1 MSELIRF
8 GVSIEATLL
17 KKFDRHIQERAYA
30 TRSEAIRDLIRN
42 ELVQRGWEENTD
54 DSVGTITLIY
64 NHHVRELTNVLT
76 DIQHKYNA
84 NVISSMHVHLD
95 EHNCLEVLA
104 VAGKPQILREIADR
118 LISTKGVKHG
128 RLVTTTSGKDV

>member
-1 MSELIRF
+1 MVYDH
-8 GVSIEATLL
+8 GVTGL
-17 KKFDRHIQERAYA
+17 D
-30 TRSEAIRDLIRN
+30 
-42 ELVQRGWEENTD
+42 EE
-54 DSVGTITLIY
+54 
-64 NHHVRELTNVLT
+64 LT
-76 DIQHKYNA
+76 DIQHHFEET
-84 NVISSMHVHLD
+84 ICSSMHVHLD